1 MHDPRKMSGAK
12 MAVGDA
18 AKLPSG
24 NGCAILVTM
33 VSPYLA
39 LSAWREI
46 MARVFKDIP
55 GQENASPAWL
65 VNPATRRRLKLDLLY
80 PDVGIAVRYV
90 GLTAKGQGRQ
100 SDWEALEDEQRD
112 QTRAEICRQHGVA
125 LCLVDPLEEPAKQ
138 MDALIR
144 VVSRAARLLAQGDR
158 PVAEKSKWQ
167 PRLSAA
173 RDEAEALRR
182 SLARQPEQMLANLA
196 ESWRDRELGNVVE
209 PAPPPKPVSTKV
221 QRKLQAKLGEGRRVV
236 HSKFGPGVITALNT
250 PAGSNGTNAADSI
263 TDDTTV
269 TILFDGEQ
277 ERTFLLN
284 LIYDK
289 LTVEE

>member
-1 MHDPRKMSGAK
+1 
-12 MAVGDA
+12 
-18 AKLPSG
+18 
-24 NGCAILVTM
+24 M

-39 LSAWREI
+39 VSAWREI
-46 MARVFKDIP
+46 MARVFDGIP

-65 VNPATRRRLKLDLLY
+65 VNPATRRRLKLDYLF
-80 PDVGIAVRYV
+80 PDAGIAIRYV

-112 QTRAEICRQHGVA
+112 QTRIEICRQHGVQ

-144 VVSRAARLLAQGDR
+144 VISRAARLLAQGDR

-173 RDEAEALRR
+173 RDEAEAIRR
-182 SLARQPEQMLANLA
+182 LVARQPEQMLANLA
-196 ESWRDRELGNVVE
+196 ESWRDRELGSVVE
-209 PAPPPKPVSTKV
+209 PEPTKPIPKKV
-221 QRKLQAKLGEGRRVV
+221 QRKLSAELSEGRRVA
-236 HSKFGPGVITALNT
+236 HSKFGPGVITALST
-250 PAGSNGTNAADSI
+250 PSDNGDSS
-263 TDDTTV
+263 DDATV

-277 ERTFLLN
+277 ERTFLLS

-289 LTVEE
+289 LSLEE